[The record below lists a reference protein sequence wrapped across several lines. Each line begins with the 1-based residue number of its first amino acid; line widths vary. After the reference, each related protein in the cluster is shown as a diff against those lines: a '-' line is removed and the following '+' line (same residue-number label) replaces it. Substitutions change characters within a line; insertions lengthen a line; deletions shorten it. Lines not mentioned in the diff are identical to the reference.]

1 MPMRNRPQPSSLSPV
16 PAITAFPRRPSRK
29 PKSPSLKQALLSL
42 LFEKAFQYSDQPI
55 FQLTSGRTSRY
66 YIDCKKVTLDPYGA
80 YLVGCLIFDRIKA
93 LKPQGIGGL
102 TLGADPI
109 AQAVSLISYLHR
121 QPIPAFII
129 RKAPKDHGS
138 SSAGHSLSGGWI
150 EGNLRK
156 GSRVIVVDDV
166 VTTGG
171 STLKA
176 IERLKA
182 HGCCILKVLAVVDRH
197 EGGTEAIAAQ
207 GLKLEP
213 LLTIDDLLSLVPPKK

>member
-1 MPMRNRPQPSSLSPV
+1 MPMRNRPQPCKLE
-16 PAITAFPRRPSRK
+16 
-29 PKSPSLKQALLSL
+29 SLKACKPASLQQALLSL

-55 FQLTSGRTSRY
+55 FKLASGRTSRY

-80 YLVGCLIFDRIKA
+80 YLVGRLIFDRIKA

-121 QPIPAFII
+121 QPIPAFVI

-138 SSAGHSLSGGWI
+138 SALCGGSGGWI
-150 EGNLRK
+150 EGDLRK

-182 HGCCILKVLAVVDRH
+182 HGCRILKVLAVVDRH

-213 LLTIDDLLSLVPPKK
+213 LLAIDDLLSLVPPKK

>member
-1 MPMRNRPQPSSLSPV
+1 MPMRNRPQPSSLKPV
-16 PAITAFPRRPSRK
+16 PAIRAFPRRPSRK
-29 PKSPSLKQALLSL
+29 PKSPSLKQELLSL

-55 FQLTSGRTSRY
+55 FQLASGRTSRY

-80 YLVGCLIFDRIKA
+80 YLVGRLIFDRIKA

-109 AQAVSLISYLHR
+109 AQAVSLVSYLHR
-121 QPIPAFII
+121 QPIPAFVI

-138 SSAGHSLSGGWI
+138 SALGGGSGGWI

-156 GSRVIVVDDV
+156 GSRVVVVDDV

-182 HGCCILKVLAVVDRH
+182 HGCRILQVLAIVDRH
-197 EGGTEAIAAQ
+197 EGGAEAIAAQ

-213 LLTIDDLLSLVPPKK
+213 LFTIDDLLSLVPPGK